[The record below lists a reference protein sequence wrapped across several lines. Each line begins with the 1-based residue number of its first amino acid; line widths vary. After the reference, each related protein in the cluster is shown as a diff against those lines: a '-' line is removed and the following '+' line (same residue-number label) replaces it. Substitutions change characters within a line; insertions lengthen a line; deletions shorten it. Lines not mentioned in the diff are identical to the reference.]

1 MDAFTQPVPAP
12 EEGAS
17 RKRLLLI
24 VVIAAL
30 VGLVAAA
37 VLLWLYHP
45 YFKEMRVVQ
54 EGEERRAIL
63 NTLPENPRAKD
74 LTFEERQQ
82 LLLNLEAPA
91 Q

>member
-1 MDAFTQPVPAP
+1 MDAFNQPVLAP
-12 EEGAS
+12 VEGAS

-24 VVIAAL
+24 VAIAAF
-30 VGLVAAA
+30 VGLMVAA

-45 YFKEMRVVQ
+45 YFKELRVVQ

-82 LLLNLEAPA
+82 LLLNLEVPA